1 MRSSVRYGRVDS
13 METMLA
19 FLEKIGN
26 YLMLVRLT
34 DILDV
39 AIIAFLVY
47 KLLDLVK
54 STRAENILKG
64 VVMFLLAL
72 WLAEIFH
79 LNGIAYILGN
89 MVQVGILALIILFQP
104 EIRQILEKLGSKN
117 IRLLRAFTPAQQQSE
132 VEKAIDQTV
141 IACKEMSQSKTGVL
155 IVFERHILLDDM
167 VRSGTTL
174 DAAVS
179 SELLKNIFF
188 VKAPMHDGAVIIRH
202 GRILGAGCMLPL
214 SKNVNLSR
222 DLGMRHRAGIGMSEN
237 SDAVVVIV
245 SEETGSI
252 SVAIG
257 GMLKRHL
264 MPETLSKLLRN
275 ELMPQPEELEDK
287 PRRSLADLLGLRR
300 KEGDKVLQVIASILV
315 AVAIWVYVD
324 VEKAPERTKTIRDIP
339 VEFSGESTTLADKNL
354 MLLSGYDTTVDL
366 TIKGTKR
373 ELVKINKDNVRLVA
387 STSSIDSVGVHTLRW
402 DVVYPDGV
410 QSSALSVDWASKY
423 KVTVTVGELYTKE
436 VPVNCVVTGTVADGY
451 FTGETVLDPTTL
463 VLRGQRDDLLNVAYA
478 KLTVDISDATRS
490 VIQTE
495 SVQLYDNDDN
505 PVDNSNIRTNA
516 SLIQAKVPVLTT
528 KEVSLAVELSGVP
541 GSAGQSIKTTI
552 TPSSV
557 RLIGEAD
564 VLENI
569 DEIVLAT
576 LYIEDLDIWQQNSYV
591 VTAPDGT
598 WLANSNEVATVEIT
612 MEGIEEKTVTVDTF
626 SYTNVPS
633 GLYAEVQDT
642 LDVRLWGLSEELAE
656 LKADAI
662 TATVDL
668 SSVTETGSCRV
679 PVTVTVSGYRDVAV
693 KGSYE
698 VTVYVTDTQ
707 PEPEPEPDGGLTSH
721 GNNGSGNEN

>member
-1 MRSSVRYGRVDS
+1 
-13 METMLA
+13 MEQKN
-19 FLEKIGN
+19 EK
-26 YLMLVRLT
+26 
-34 DILDV
+34 
-39 AIIAFLVY
+39 
-47 KLLDLVK
+47 
-54 STRAENILKG
+54 SG
-64 VVMFLLAL
+64 V
-72 WLAEIFH
+72 
-79 LNGIAYILGN
+79 
-89 MVQVGILALIILFQP
+89 
-104 EIRQILEKLGSKN
+104 
-117 IRLLRAFTPAQQQSE
+117 
-132 VEKAIDQTV
+132 
-141 IACKEMSQSKTGVL
+141 
-155 IVFERHILLDDM
+155 
-167 VRSGTTL
+167 
-174 DAAVS
+174 
-179 SELLKNIFF
+179 
-188 VKAPMHDGAVIIRH
+188 
-202 GRILGAGCMLPL
+202 
-214 SKNVNLSR
+214 SR
-222 DLGMRHRAGIGMSEN
+222 N
-237 SDAVVVIV
+237 
-245 SEETGSI
+245 
-252 SVAIG
+252 
-257 GMLKRHL
+257 
-264 MPETLSKLLRN
+264 
-275 ELMPQPEELEDK
+275 
-287 PRRSLADLLGLRR
+287 
-300 KEGDKVLQVIASILV
+300 KVLQVIASILV

-721 GNNGSGNEN
+721 GNNGSRNEN

>member
-1 MRSSVRYGRVDS
+1 
-13 METMLA
+13 MEQKN
-19 FLEKIGN
+19 EK
-26 YLMLVRLT
+26 
-34 DILDV
+34 
-39 AIIAFLVY
+39 
-47 KLLDLVK
+47 
-54 STRAENILKG
+54 SG
-64 VVMFLLAL
+64 V
-72 WLAEIFH
+72 
-79 LNGIAYILGN
+79 
-89 MVQVGILALIILFQP
+89 
-104 EIRQILEKLGSKN
+104 
-117 IRLLRAFTPAQQQSE
+117 
-132 VEKAIDQTV
+132 
-141 IACKEMSQSKTGVL
+141 
-155 IVFERHILLDDM
+155 
-167 VRSGTTL
+167 
-174 DAAVS
+174 
-179 SELLKNIFF
+179 
-188 VKAPMHDGAVIIRH
+188 
-202 GRILGAGCMLPL
+202 
-214 SKNVNLSR
+214 SR
-222 DLGMRHRAGIGMSEN
+222 N
-237 SDAVVVIV
+237 
-245 SEETGSI
+245 
-252 SVAIG
+252 
-257 GMLKRHL
+257 
-264 MPETLSKLLRN
+264 
-275 ELMPQPEELEDK
+275 
-287 PRRSLADLLGLRR
+287 
-300 KEGDKVLQVIASILV
+300 KVLQVIASILV

-598 WLANSNEVATVEIT
+598 WLVNSNEVATVEIT

-633 GLYAEVQDT
+633 GLYAEVMDT

>member
-1 MRSSVRYGRVDS
+1 
-13 METMLA
+13 MEQKN
-19 FLEKIGN
+19 EK
-26 YLMLVRLT
+26 
-34 DILDV
+34 
-39 AIIAFLVY
+39 
-47 KLLDLVK
+47 
-54 STRAENILKG
+54 SG
-64 VVMFLLAL
+64 V
-72 WLAEIFH
+72 
-79 LNGIAYILGN
+79 
-89 MVQVGILALIILFQP
+89 
-104 EIRQILEKLGSKN
+104 
-117 IRLLRAFTPAQQQSE
+117 
-132 VEKAIDQTV
+132 
-141 IACKEMSQSKTGVL
+141 
-155 IVFERHILLDDM
+155 
-167 VRSGTTL
+167 
-174 DAAVS
+174 
-179 SELLKNIFF
+179 
-188 VKAPMHDGAVIIRH
+188 
-202 GRILGAGCMLPL
+202 
-214 SKNVNLSR
+214 SR
-222 DLGMRHRAGIGMSEN
+222 N
-237 SDAVVVIV
+237 
-245 SEETGSI
+245 
-252 SVAIG
+252 
-257 GMLKRHL
+257 
-264 MPETLSKLLRN
+264 
-275 ELMPQPEELEDK
+275 
-287 PRRSLADLLGLRR
+287 
-300 KEGDKVLQVIASILV
+300 KVLQVIASILV

-505 PVDNSNIRTNA
+505 PVDNSNIRTNT

-668 SSVTETGSCRV
+668 SSVTETGSYRV

>member
-1 MRSSVRYGRVDS
+1 
-13 METMLA
+13 MEQKN
-19 FLEKIGN
+19 EK
-26 YLMLVRLT
+26 
-34 DILDV
+34 
-39 AIIAFLVY
+39 
-47 KLLDLVK
+47 
-54 STRAENILKG
+54 SG
-64 VVMFLLAL
+64 V
-72 WLAEIFH
+72 
-79 LNGIAYILGN
+79 
-89 MVQVGILALIILFQP
+89 
-104 EIRQILEKLGSKN
+104 
-117 IRLLRAFTPAQQQSE
+117 
-132 VEKAIDQTV
+132 
-141 IACKEMSQSKTGVL
+141 
-155 IVFERHILLDDM
+155 
-167 VRSGTTL
+167 
-174 DAAVS
+174 
-179 SELLKNIFF
+179 
-188 VKAPMHDGAVIIRH
+188 
-202 GRILGAGCMLPL
+202 
-214 SKNVNLSR
+214 SR
-222 DLGMRHRAGIGMSEN
+222 N
-237 SDAVVVIV
+237 
-245 SEETGSI
+245 
-252 SVAIG
+252 
-257 GMLKRHL
+257 
-264 MPETLSKLLRN
+264 
-275 ELMPQPEELEDK
+275 
-287 PRRSLADLLGLRR
+287 
-300 KEGDKVLQVIASILV
+300 KVLQVIASILV

-387 STSSIDSVGVHTLRW
+387 STSSIDSVGVHTLRL

-633 GLYAEVQDT
+633 GLYAEVMDT

>member
-1 MRSSVRYGRVDS
+1 
-13 METMLA
+13 MEQKN
-19 FLEKIGN
+19 EK
-26 YLMLVRLT
+26 
-34 DILDV
+34 
-39 AIIAFLVY
+39 
-47 KLLDLVK
+47 
-54 STRAENILKG
+54 SG
-64 VVMFLLAL
+64 V
-72 WLAEIFH
+72 
-79 LNGIAYILGN
+79 
-89 MVQVGILALIILFQP
+89 
-104 EIRQILEKLGSKN
+104 
-117 IRLLRAFTPAQQQSE
+117 
-132 VEKAIDQTV
+132 
-141 IACKEMSQSKTGVL
+141 
-155 IVFERHILLDDM
+155 
-167 VRSGTTL
+167 
-174 DAAVS
+174 
-179 SELLKNIFF
+179 
-188 VKAPMHDGAVIIRH
+188 
-202 GRILGAGCMLPL
+202 
-214 SKNVNLSR
+214 SR
-222 DLGMRHRAGIGMSEN
+222 N
-237 SDAVVVIV
+237 
-245 SEETGSI
+245 
-252 SVAIG
+252 
-257 GMLKRHL
+257 
-264 MPETLSKLLRN
+264 
-275 ELMPQPEELEDK
+275 
-287 PRRSLADLLGLRR
+287 
-300 KEGDKVLQVIASILV
+300 KVLQVIASILV

-490 VIQTE
+490 VIQAE

>member
-1 MRSSVRYGRVDS
+1 
-13 METMLA
+13 MEQKN
-19 FLEKIGN
+19 EK
-26 YLMLVRLT
+26 
-34 DILDV
+34 
-39 AIIAFLVY
+39 
-47 KLLDLVK
+47 
-54 STRAENILKG
+54 
-64 VVMFLLAL
+64 
-72 WLAEIFH
+72 
-79 LNGIAYILGN
+79 
-89 MVQVGILALIILFQP
+89 
-104 EIRQILEKLGSKN
+104 
-117 IRLLRAFTPAQQQSE
+117 
-132 VEKAIDQTV
+132 
-141 IACKEMSQSKTGVL
+141 
-155 IVFERHILLDDM
+155 
-167 VRSGTTL
+167 SG
-174 DAAVS
+174 
-179 SELLKNIFF
+179 F
-188 VKAPMHDGAVIIRH
+188 
-202 GRILGAGCMLPL
+202 
-214 SKNVNLSR
+214 SR
-222 DLGMRHRAGIGMSEN
+222 N
-237 SDAVVVIV
+237 
-245 SEETGSI
+245 
-252 SVAIG
+252 
-257 GMLKRHL
+257 
-264 MPETLSKLLRN
+264 
-275 ELMPQPEELEDK
+275 
-287 PRRSLADLLGLRR
+287 
-300 KEGDKVLQVIASILV
+300 KVLQVIASILV

-569 DEIVLAT
+569 NEIVLAT
-576 LYIEDLDIWQQNSYV
+576 LYIEDLEIWQQNSYV

-633 GLYAEVQDT
+633 GLYAEVLDT

-656 LKADAI
+656 LEADAI
-662 TATVDL
+662 TATADL

-679 PVTVTVSGYRDVAV
+679 PVTVTISGYRDVAV

>member
-1 MRSSVRYGRVDS
+1 
-13 METMLA
+13 MEQKN
-19 FLEKIGN
+19 EK
-26 YLMLVRLT
+26 
-34 DILDV
+34 
-39 AIIAFLVY
+39 
-47 KLLDLVK
+47 
-54 STRAENILKG
+54 SG
-64 VVMFLLAL
+64 V
-72 WLAEIFH
+72 
-79 LNGIAYILGN
+79 
-89 MVQVGILALIILFQP
+89 
-104 EIRQILEKLGSKN
+104 
-117 IRLLRAFTPAQQQSE
+117 
-132 VEKAIDQTV
+132 
-141 IACKEMSQSKTGVL
+141 
-155 IVFERHILLDDM
+155 
-167 VRSGTTL
+167 
-174 DAAVS
+174 
-179 SELLKNIFF
+179 
-188 VKAPMHDGAVIIRH
+188 
-202 GRILGAGCMLPL
+202 
-214 SKNVNLSR
+214 SR
-222 DLGMRHRAGIGMSEN
+222 N
-237 SDAVVVIV
+237 
-245 SEETGSI
+245 
-252 SVAIG
+252 
-257 GMLKRHL
+257 
-264 MPETLSKLLRN
+264 
-275 ELMPQPEELEDK
+275 
-287 PRRSLADLLGLRR
+287 
-300 KEGDKVLQVIASILV
+300 KVLQVIASILV

-633 GLYAEVQDT
+633 GLSAEVQDT

-662 TATVDL
+662 TATIDL

>member
-1 MRSSVRYGRVDS
+1 
-13 METMLA
+13 MEQKN
-19 FLEKIGN
+19 EK
-26 YLMLVRLT
+26 
-34 DILDV
+34 
-39 AIIAFLVY
+39 
-47 KLLDLVK
+47 
-54 STRAENILKG
+54 SG
-64 VVMFLLAL
+64 V
-72 WLAEIFH
+72 
-79 LNGIAYILGN
+79 
-89 MVQVGILALIILFQP
+89 
-104 EIRQILEKLGSKN
+104 
-117 IRLLRAFTPAQQQSE
+117 
-132 VEKAIDQTV
+132 
-141 IACKEMSQSKTGVL
+141 
-155 IVFERHILLDDM
+155 
-167 VRSGTTL
+167 
-174 DAAVS
+174 
-179 SELLKNIFF
+179 
-188 VKAPMHDGAVIIRH
+188 
-202 GRILGAGCMLPL
+202 
-214 SKNVNLSR
+214 SR
-222 DLGMRHRAGIGMSEN
+222 N
-237 SDAVVVIV
+237 
-245 SEETGSI
+245 
-252 SVAIG
+252 
-257 GMLKRHL
+257 
-264 MPETLSKLLRN
+264 
-275 ELMPQPEELEDK
+275 
-287 PRRSLADLLGLRR
+287 
-300 KEGDKVLQVIASILV
+300 KVLQVIASILV

-354 MLLSGYDTTVDL
+354 MLLSGYDTTVNL

>member
-1 MRSSVRYGRVDS
+1 
-13 METMLA
+13 MEQKN
-19 FLEKIGN
+19 EK
-26 YLMLVRLT
+26 
-34 DILDV
+34 
-39 AIIAFLVY
+39 
-47 KLLDLVK
+47 
-54 STRAENILKG
+54 SG
-64 VVMFLLAL
+64 V
-72 WLAEIFH
+72 
-79 LNGIAYILGN
+79 
-89 MVQVGILALIILFQP
+89 
-104 EIRQILEKLGSKN
+104 
-117 IRLLRAFTPAQQQSE
+117 
-132 VEKAIDQTV
+132 
-141 IACKEMSQSKTGVL
+141 
-155 IVFERHILLDDM
+155 
-167 VRSGTTL
+167 
-174 DAAVS
+174 
-179 SELLKNIFF
+179 
-188 VKAPMHDGAVIIRH
+188 
-202 GRILGAGCMLPL
+202 
-214 SKNVNLSR
+214 SR
-222 DLGMRHRAGIGMSEN
+222 N
-237 SDAVVVIV
+237 
-245 SEETGSI
+245 
-252 SVAIG
+252 
-257 GMLKRHL
+257 
-264 MPETLSKLLRN
+264 
-275 ELMPQPEELEDK
+275 
-287 PRRSLADLLGLRR
+287 
-300 KEGDKVLQVIASILV
+300 KVLQVIASILV

-633 GLYAEVQDT
+633 GLYAEVMDT

-668 SSVTETGSCRV
+668 SSVTETGGCRV

>member
-1 MRSSVRYGRVDS
+1 
-13 METMLA
+13 MEQKN
-19 FLEKIGN
+19 EK
-26 YLMLVRLT
+26 
-34 DILDV
+34 
-39 AIIAFLVY
+39 
-47 KLLDLVK
+47 
-54 STRAENILKG
+54 SG
-64 VVMFLLAL
+64 V
-72 WLAEIFH
+72 
-79 LNGIAYILGN
+79 
-89 MVQVGILALIILFQP
+89 
-104 EIRQILEKLGSKN
+104 
-117 IRLLRAFTPAQQQSE
+117 
-132 VEKAIDQTV
+132 
-141 IACKEMSQSKTGVL
+141 
-155 IVFERHILLDDM
+155 
-167 VRSGTTL
+167 
-174 DAAVS
+174 
-179 SELLKNIFF
+179 
-188 VKAPMHDGAVIIRH
+188 
-202 GRILGAGCMLPL
+202 
-214 SKNVNLSR
+214 SR
-222 DLGMRHRAGIGMSEN
+222 N
-237 SDAVVVIV
+237 
-245 SEETGSI
+245 
-252 SVAIG
+252 
-257 GMLKRHL
+257 
-264 MPETLSKLLRN
+264 
-275 ELMPQPEELEDK
+275 
-287 PRRSLADLLGLRR
+287 
-300 KEGDKVLQVIASILV
+300 KVLQVIASILV

-569 DEIVLAT
+569 DELVLAT

-668 SSVTETGSCRV
+668 RSVTETGSCRV

>member
-1 MRSSVRYGRVDS
+1 
-13 METMLA
+13 MEQKN
-19 FLEKIGN
+19 EK
-26 YLMLVRLT
+26 
-34 DILDV
+34 
-39 AIIAFLVY
+39 
-47 KLLDLVK
+47 
-54 STRAENILKG
+54 SG
-64 VVMFLLAL
+64 V
-72 WLAEIFH
+72 
-79 LNGIAYILGN
+79 
-89 MVQVGILALIILFQP
+89 
-104 EIRQILEKLGSKN
+104 
-117 IRLLRAFTPAQQQSE
+117 
-132 VEKAIDQTV
+132 
-141 IACKEMSQSKTGVL
+141 
-155 IVFERHILLDDM
+155 
-167 VRSGTTL
+167 
-174 DAAVS
+174 
-179 SELLKNIFF
+179 
-188 VKAPMHDGAVIIRH
+188 
-202 GRILGAGCMLPL
+202 
-214 SKNVNLSR
+214 SR
-222 DLGMRHRAGIGMSEN
+222 N
-237 SDAVVVIV
+237 
-245 SEETGSI
+245 
-252 SVAIG
+252 
-257 GMLKRHL
+257 
-264 MPETLSKLLRN
+264 
-275 ELMPQPEELEDK
+275 
-287 PRRSLADLLGLRR
+287 
-300 KEGDKVLQVIASILV
+300 KVLQVIASILV

-633 GLYAEVQDT
+633 GLYAEVMDT

-707 PEPEPEPDGGLTSH
+707 PEPEPGPDGGLTSH

>member
-1 MRSSVRYGRVDS
+1 
-13 METMLA
+13 MEQKN
-19 FLEKIGN
+19 EK
-26 YLMLVRLT
+26 
-34 DILDV
+34 
-39 AIIAFLVY
+39 
-47 KLLDLVK
+47 
-54 STRAENILKG
+54 SG
-64 VVMFLLAL
+64 V
-72 WLAEIFH
+72 
-79 LNGIAYILGN
+79 
-89 MVQVGILALIILFQP
+89 
-104 EIRQILEKLGSKN
+104 
-117 IRLLRAFTPAQQQSE
+117 
-132 VEKAIDQTV
+132 
-141 IACKEMSQSKTGVL
+141 
-155 IVFERHILLDDM
+155 
-167 VRSGTTL
+167 
-174 DAAVS
+174 
-179 SELLKNIFF
+179 
-188 VKAPMHDGAVIIRH
+188 
-202 GRILGAGCMLPL
+202 
-214 SKNVNLSR
+214 SR
-222 DLGMRHRAGIGMSEN
+222 N
-237 SDAVVVIV
+237 
-245 SEETGSI
+245 
-252 SVAIG
+252 
-257 GMLKRHL
+257 
-264 MPETLSKLLRN
+264 
-275 ELMPQPEELEDK
+275 
-287 PRRSLADLLGLRR
+287 
-300 KEGDKVLQVIASILV
+300 KVLQVIASILV

-387 STSSIDSVGVHTLRW
+387 STSGIDSVGVHTLRW

-569 DEIVLAT
+569 DELVLAT

>member
-1 MRSSVRYGRVDS
+1 
-13 METMLA
+13 MEQKN
-19 FLEKIGN
+19 EK
-26 YLMLVRLT
+26 
-34 DILDV
+34 
-39 AIIAFLVY
+39 
-47 KLLDLVK
+47 
-54 STRAENILKG
+54 SG
-64 VVMFLLAL
+64 V
-72 WLAEIFH
+72 
-79 LNGIAYILGN
+79 
-89 MVQVGILALIILFQP
+89 
-104 EIRQILEKLGSKN
+104 
-117 IRLLRAFTPAQQQSE
+117 
-132 VEKAIDQTV
+132 
-141 IACKEMSQSKTGVL
+141 
-155 IVFERHILLDDM
+155 
-167 VRSGTTL
+167 
-174 DAAVS
+174 
-179 SELLKNIFF
+179 
-188 VKAPMHDGAVIIRH
+188 
-202 GRILGAGCMLPL
+202 
-214 SKNVNLSR
+214 SR
-222 DLGMRHRAGIGMSEN
+222 N
-237 SDAVVVIV
+237 
-245 SEETGSI
+245 
-252 SVAIG
+252 
-257 GMLKRHL
+257 
-264 MPETLSKLLRN
+264 
-275 ELMPQPEELEDK
+275 
-287 PRRSLADLLGLRR
+287 
-300 KEGDKVLQVIASILV
+300 KVLQVIASILV

-402 DVVYPDGV
+402 DVVYPVGV

-633 GLYAEVQDT
+633 GLYAEVMDT

>member
-1 MRSSVRYGRVDS
+1 
-13 METMLA
+13 MEQKN
-19 FLEKIGN
+19 EK
-26 YLMLVRLT
+26 
-34 DILDV
+34 
-39 AIIAFLVY
+39 
-47 KLLDLVK
+47 
-54 STRAENILKG
+54 SG
-64 VVMFLLAL
+64 V
-72 WLAEIFH
+72 
-79 LNGIAYILGN
+79 
-89 MVQVGILALIILFQP
+89 
-104 EIRQILEKLGSKN
+104 
-117 IRLLRAFTPAQQQSE
+117 
-132 VEKAIDQTV
+132 
-141 IACKEMSQSKTGVL
+141 
-155 IVFERHILLDDM
+155 
-167 VRSGTTL
+167 
-174 DAAVS
+174 
-179 SELLKNIFF
+179 
-188 VKAPMHDGAVIIRH
+188 
-202 GRILGAGCMLPL
+202 
-214 SKNVNLSR
+214 SR
-222 DLGMRHRAGIGMSEN
+222 N
-237 SDAVVVIV
+237 
-245 SEETGSI
+245 
-252 SVAIG
+252 
-257 GMLKRHL
+257 
-264 MPETLSKLLRN
+264 
-275 ELMPQPEELEDK
+275 
-287 PRRSLADLLGLRR
+287 
-300 KEGDKVLQVIASILV
+300 KVLQVIASILV

-698 VTVYVTDTQ
+698 VTVYITDTQ

>member
-1 MRSSVRYGRVDS
+1 
-13 METMLA
+13 MEQKN
-19 FLEKIGN
+19 EK
-26 YLMLVRLT
+26 
-34 DILDV
+34 
-39 AIIAFLVY
+39 
-47 KLLDLVK
+47 
-54 STRAENILKG
+54 SG
-64 VVMFLLAL
+64 V
-72 WLAEIFH
+72 
-79 LNGIAYILGN
+79 
-89 MVQVGILALIILFQP
+89 
-104 EIRQILEKLGSKN
+104 
-117 IRLLRAFTPAQQQSE
+117 
-132 VEKAIDQTV
+132 
-141 IACKEMSQSKTGVL
+141 
-155 IVFERHILLDDM
+155 
-167 VRSGTTL
+167 
-174 DAAVS
+174 
-179 SELLKNIFF
+179 
-188 VKAPMHDGAVIIRH
+188 
-202 GRILGAGCMLPL
+202 
-214 SKNVNLSR
+214 SR
-222 DLGMRHRAGIGMSEN
+222 N
-237 SDAVVVIV
+237 
-245 SEETGSI
+245 
-252 SVAIG
+252 
-257 GMLKRHL
+257 
-264 MPETLSKLLRN
+264 
-275 ELMPQPEELEDK
+275 
-287 PRRSLADLLGLRR
+287 
-300 KEGDKVLQVIASILV
+300 KVLQVIASILV

-698 VTVYVTDTQ
+698 VTVYVIDTQ

>member
-1 MRSSVRYGRVDS
+1 
-13 METMLA
+13 MEQKN
-19 FLEKIGN
+19 EK
-26 YLMLVRLT
+26 
-34 DILDV
+34 
-39 AIIAFLVY
+39 
-47 KLLDLVK
+47 
-54 STRAENILKG
+54 SG
-64 VVMFLLAL
+64 V
-72 WLAEIFH
+72 
-79 LNGIAYILGN
+79 
-89 MVQVGILALIILFQP
+89 
-104 EIRQILEKLGSKN
+104 
-117 IRLLRAFTPAQQQSE
+117 
-132 VEKAIDQTV
+132 
-141 IACKEMSQSKTGVL
+141 
-155 IVFERHILLDDM
+155 
-167 VRSGTTL
+167 
-174 DAAVS
+174 
-179 SELLKNIFF
+179 
-188 VKAPMHDGAVIIRH
+188 
-202 GRILGAGCMLPL
+202 
-214 SKNVNLSR
+214 SR
-222 DLGMRHRAGIGMSEN
+222 N
-237 SDAVVVIV
+237 
-245 SEETGSI
+245 
-252 SVAIG
+252 
-257 GMLKRHL
+257 
-264 MPETLSKLLRN
+264 
-275 ELMPQPEELEDK
+275 
-287 PRRSLADLLGLRR
+287 
-300 KEGDKVLQVIASILV
+300 KVLQVIASILV

-633 GLYAEVQDT
+633 GLFAEVQDT